1 MRACVAFAGADVC
14 RNRAGADEAANC
26 IASAIPSSQRWKQ
39 AAISALEASS
49 DQRTWKQSAI
59 SARLV
64 TKQVLTFL
72 RRAGHASVR
81 LAVLLLI
88 FTAAEGFAVP
98 RTQWARQRGRASGW
112 THPDFAMQQR
122 EDGTSRNAMPQPP
135 KPRLPL
141 PAQLPSDRRA
151 VLGAMVLGQWLAAVA
166 PAASDALFD
175 FDSPTSVLEP
185 ALLLPGG
192 AVRSAQRAAADEE
205 DTRPQ
210 KVGQPRA
217 LGMHDAEAFYQ
228 LTRLQGWVNTIEDLQ
243 LLLSMEGS
251 RSFGIFSGS
260 AQLVAVCACTHLPGG
275 GGGAAWLS
283 YVITRK
289 DFRRRG
295 LARQTCTAALE
306 WLDGAYPGCP
316 IGLYGEPTKAAP
328 LYTELGFKDVGNAR
342 FWSGSFS
349 ADTILAA
356 DTSSSR
362 SANGKLAVYSR
373 VRAITV
379 GGSTALKAGKGSVL
393 LESLL
398 IGDERV
404 LGCSRAQA
412 LRAWQKETP
421 FLSWE
426 VPDVDRA
433 LVARIFGK
441 FCDKTSGKMMYQGL
455 RDLNLETVGIEVQE
469 KEYEAFC
476 RRVGVSPADGF
487 SEDALFEIYAQPGNS
502 VTYDASVVFGGAAGP
517 RMQMAGGGG
526 GSSPPR
532 GWVLGRRTAAAE
544 GSGYFI
550 GPLVA
555 RDAECATALLIAAL
569 RGAAVDHKLR
579 DGSGQF
585 KVELLGVEAPGMP
598 QAEASLV
605 LESLGFKAGGLS
617 RYMVRGS
624 AGKIYPEGGSRII
637 AASSFEYA

>member
-1 MRACVAFAGADVC
+1 
-14 RNRAGADEAANC
+14 
-26 IASAIPSSQRWKQ
+26 
-39 AAISALEASS
+39 
-49 DQRTWKQSAI
+49 
-59 SARLV
+59 
-64 TKQVLTFL
+64 
-72 RRAGHASVR
+72 
-81 LAVLLLI
+81 
-88 FTAAEGFAVP
+88 
-98 RTQWARQRGRASGW
+98 
-112 THPDFAMQQR
+112 
-122 EDGTSRNAMPQPP
+122 
-135 KPRLPL
+135 
-141 PAQLPSDRRA
+141 
-151 VLGAMVLGQWLAAVA
+151 MVLGQWLAAVA
-166 PAASDALFD
+166 PAASDDLFD
-175 FDSPTSVLEP
+175 FASPTSSFYP
-185 ALLLPGG
+185 ALLVPGG
-192 AVRSAQRAAADEE
+192 AVRAAQREAADEE
-205 DTRPQ
+205 DNRPQ

-217 LGMHDAEAFYQ
+217 LDMQDAEAFYQ
-228 LTRLQGWVNTIEDLQ
+228 LTRLQRWDNTLEDLH

-251 RSFGIFSGS
+251 RAFGIFSGS
-260 AQLVAVCACTHLPGG
+260 AQLVAVCACTHLPEGNGG
-275 GGGAAWLS
+275 GGGVAWLS

-328 LYTELGFKDVGNAR
+328 LYTELGFRDVGNAR

-349 ADTILAA
+349 ADAILAA
-356 DTSSSR
+356 DMSSS
-362 SANGKLAVYSR
+362 SGANGKRAVNSR

-379 GGSTALKAGKGSVL
+379 GASTALTAGKGSVL

-441 FCDKTSGKMMYQGL
+441 FCDKTSGRMMYQGL
-455 RDLNLETVGIEVQE
+455 RDLNFETVGMGVQE

-476 RRVGVSPADGF
+476 RRVGVSPAEGF

-502 VTYDASVVFGGAAGP
+502 VTYDAGVLFEGAAGP
-517 RMQMAGGGG
+517 RMQMAGGAGG
-526 GSSPPR
+526 GGGRGSSPAR

-544 GSGYFI
+544 GGSGYFI

-569 RGAAVDHKLR
+569 RGAAADHKLR
-579 DGSGQF
+579 HGLGQF
-585 KVELLGVEAPGMP
+585 KVELLGVEAPGMA

-605 LESLGFKAGGLS
+605 LESLGFKAGGQS